1 MSLAQRFE
9 RRLEGVVGSAF
20 ARVFK
25 GQVEPVEIGNALQ
38 REAGD
43 KRAVMPNGQVLAPN
57 RYRVSLGSQ
66 DYERLVPWEGQLCN
80 SLAEL
85 VQEYLDDH
93 TLATV
98 GDIEVYLHH
107 DDTLHTGVFGVA
119 SRMEAAAPPR
129 QRPYD
134 SLSLPVV
141 PGLPPGQYEHPFGT
155 APAAP
160 PLPQASPQPD
170 AYAPAAYAQPAP
182 SAPDQAPY
190 GGAPSGQAPYGQ
202 APSGQAPY
210 GQAPYGQAPY
220 GQGAYDQ
227 PSYGQAPYGQ
237 GPYDQAPYDQAPY
250 DPSPYGQAPSG
261 YGAAA
266 GAAAGLG
273 AAGAAAG
280 GAAAVA
286 GAGYAA
292 SYGAPPAPSPQFLYG
307 QPSAQGHTAGPQSN
321 QPYAEP
327 QQQYQPPAQPP
338 APRQNRVGVFVD
350 GSDAHLILRNGS
362 NVIGRGQDCDLQLF
376 DQGVSRRHVDIQY
389 DGQYAVVYDLGSTNG
404 TAVNGQPIGSHQLR
418 HGDVLRIGHSRLSYQ
433 QENA

>member
-57 RYRVSLGSQ
+57 RYRVSLGTQ

-93 TLATV
+93 TLTTV

-141 PGLPPGQYEHPFGT
+141 PGLPPGQYEHPFGSP
-155 APAAP
+155 AEPAPSMPAPPAAS
-160 PLPQASPQPD
+160 QASSAQPYGAPSADPYGQSPAGYPQPGAYSPDYGQPQPD
-170 AYAPAAYAQPAP
+170 AYAAAYPQAAQPLDAP
-182 SAPDQAPY
+182 PPDLGQPQY
-190 GGAPSGQAPYGQ
+190 G
-202 APSGQAPY
+202 
-210 GQAPYGQAPY
+210 
-220 GQGAYDQ
+220 
-227 PSYGQAPYGQ
+227 
-237 GPYDQAPYDQAPY
+237 
-250 DPSPYGQAPSG
+250 
-261 YGAAA
+261 A
-266 GAAAGLG
+266 GAAAGVG
-273 AAGAAAG
+273 AAGAAASAG
-280 GAAAVA
+280 AYGAAAG
-286 GAGYAA
+286 GAYGSAA
-292 SYGAPPAPSPQFLYG
+292 AAAAAPQFLYG

-327 QQQYQPPAQPP
+327 PTEYQQPYQPPAQAAR
-338 APRQNRVGVFVD
+338 APRVGVFVE

-389 DGQYAVVYDLGSTNG
+389 DGRYAVVYDLGSTNG

-418 HGDVLRIGHSRLSYQ
+418 HGDVLRIGHSRLVYQ
-433 QENA
+433 QENG